1 MRHYL
6 QSNETSFLDAQLL
19 SQWPNLRNRE
29 KRGLK
34 CDGFG
39 SDWLWT
45 QSWCQHGAL
54 KPNRFNRK
62 CSKKAKRTLVLAI
75 STSIFLVLICSI
87 KSPYSYFKQTLN
99 IANRWDIFG
108 ILAAEQIKPHDRNTY
123 TLKQLNEALLKKAG
137 AVGAE
142 SPNTKYFSVGLQ
154 MLKMKLFLPVF
165 VLKCI

>member
-1 MRHYL
+1 M
-6 QSNETSFLDAQLL
+6 
-19 SQWPNLRNRE
+19 
-29 KRGLK
+29 
-34 CDGFG
+34 
-39 SDWLWT
+39 
-45 QSWCQHGAL
+45 
-54 KPNRFNRK
+54 
-62 CSKKAKRTLVLAI
+62 
-75 STSIFLVLICSI
+75 ICSI

-154 MLKMKLFLPVF
+154 LLKIRIFFTDICQKMYFS
-165 VLKCI
+165 CIADVSAREEEKVRNYGKSGFALTGQMYRFIILVVVWQVIF